1 MEEFEGV
8 RVVVGS
14 TNPTKVRAAEQVFAR
29 LGHYAVQALA
39 VPSHVP
45 VQPLGVEETRRGALQ
60 RGQHARARARSQFG
74 VGVGVGVG
82 MEGGVDITPDGRGW
96 LIGIAAIVEADRVL
110 IGHGPRLLLPPEAV
124 AAVVAGEELGPVID
138 RLSGLTEAKAGIGA
152 IGWLTGGLV
161 SREASWVVALAAA
174 AAPLFHP
181 GFYRAGQE
189 PE

>member
-1 MEEFEGV
+1 MEEFDGV

-39 VPSHVP
+39 VPSDVP
-45 VQPLGVEETRRGALQ
+45 VQPLGVEETRRGAVQ
-60 RGQHARARARSQFG
+60 RGQHARARTGSQFA
-74 VGVGVGVG
+74 VGVG

-96 LIGIAAIVEADRVL
+96 LIGIAAIVEVDRVL

-181 GFYRAGQE
+181 GFYRAAQE